1 MSNRLSKGKARVGSL
16 SVDTCGGVYGGMDRV
31 CRKQKNIAFTAQG
44 TSGEFEIGWDLPD
57 HAIVHDVYA
66 LITINSTAAGTINV
80 GLSSTSSGDA
90 DGFIYV
96 LGTSSTG
103 LIYPGPT
110 ITSATS
116 GDVVTACTRGHLLAG
131 FTTGGGSTDDL
142 YGYYGPHPYVS
153 EGAATVTE
161 KSVTFSWKTTQ
172 GTTGPAGILFIDYTE
187 IE

>member
-1 MSNRLSKGKARVGSL
+1 MSNRLSKGKVRVGSL

-44 TSGEFEIGWDLPD
+44 TSASYEIGWDLPD

-90 DGFIYV
+90 DGFIYQ

-110 ITSATS
+110 FTAATS
-116 GDVVTACTRGHLLAG
+116 GDKVTASSRGQLLAAW
-131 FTTGGGSTDDL
+131 TTNSTDDEF
-142 YGYYGPHPYVS
+142 GYYGEFSYVS
-153 EGAATVTE
+153 EGASTLTE
-161 KSVTFSWKTTQ
+161 KSVTFAWKTTQ

-187 IE
+187 IT